1 MSEKQKP
8 TSDPFPHLPRRPLF
22 TETSTIID
30 HYGHNDRGFASVKP
44 PITVVTQLGQRAN
57 VFKSGEGYVAT
68 VVTVAPVVDKTTTVK
83 ELREEVAKVENRG
96 RGRPKSEG
104 VKPWDAEGVSRAV
117 WYRRK
122 NDGK

>member
-22 TETSTIID
+22 TETTTIID

-44 PITVVTQLGQRAN
+44 PM
-57 VFKSGEGYVAT
+57 SGEGYVAT

-122 NDGK
+122 TEGK